1 MKSQFQLIIRAIL
14 IPAMGMALFMSGC
27 APKPVTRYPE
37 VREEVSPHLF
47 DRAEQA
53 FLAGND
59 DLAREDYARYLEV
72 NPRGEKSRTALY
84 RISSID
90 LRNNRPEEALGI
102 LKRIVEEYPE
112 HPDTHKVQFDIIDTY
127 YRLGDYQ
134 QSQIEASQWFEKYPF
149 NPLRGDV
156 FFLMGRNF
164 RAMENFSKA
173 FYWWLQA
180 YRGPFELS
188 VTRDEI
194 DERILGLIKTSPA
207 HSLKEMAPYA
217 TGTKYAPEIYHQ
229 LAYTSLEMGNLEEAK
244 YAAMALIRST
254 PEQYWVSIGRRI
266 LERVTAALSVK
277 VGSIGCILP
286 LSGPFAIYGQEVL
299 NGIQLGMG
307 LFGQPEGER
316 SIDLIIQDS
325 RGEAEVAVSL
335 VEEMAEKN
343 KVMAIIGPLA
353 SKPSVAAAKRA
364 QELGIPIIT
373 LTQKEGIT
381 FEGDMVF
388 RNFMTPSK
396 EIRRILDKAIKDMS
410 LKTFGILYP
419 DNSYGRFFMNL
430 FWDQAAELGGSVTA
444 IESYQP
450 DKTDFA
456 DEIKKMIG
464 LHYPRPKS
472 VQVKVDELKWLEA
485 EERIKEGSNSKK
497 VLDPIVD
504 FDAIF
509 IPDNYHQVALITPQF
524 PFYSVFDVRFLGTSL
539 WQSPELIEMA
549 GDYIQGAIFPA
560 GFFMGDGS
568 ELSQD
573 FIKNYIENFEKEPGI
588 LAATGYDTIRLLKAL
603 MQKGPI
609 STRKEFQT
617 ALIAQDD
624 FYGVTGWLSFDRD
637 GEVLKDPLLLTVSGS
652 RLVVLP

>member
-1 MKSQFQLIIRAIL
+1 MKPLFYLKLRAIL
-14 IPAMGMALFMSGC
+14 IPVMGMALLISGC
-27 APKPVTRYPE
+27 YPKPVKRYPE
-37 VREEVSPHLF
+37 VKKEVSPNLF
-47 DRAEQA
+47 DQAEQA

-59 DLAREDYARYLEV
+59 DQAREYYERYLKL
-72 NPRGEKSRTALY
+72 NPRGEKPRTSQY

-90 LRNNRPEEALGI
+90 LRNNRPEEALSL
-102 LKRIVEEYPE
+102 LKKIIEEYPD
-112 HPDTHKVQFDIIDTY
+112 HPDTHRVEFDIIDAY

-180 YRGPFELS
+180 YRGPFELT

-207 HSLKEMAPYA
+207 HALKEMAPYA
-217 TGTKYAPEIYHQ
+217 TGTKYAPDIYHQ

-254 PEQYWVSIGRRI
+254 PDQYWVSVGRRI
-266 LERVTAALSVK
+266 LDRVTAALSVK
-277 VGSIGCILP
+277 VGSVGCLLP

-307 LFGQPEGER
+307 VFGQPEGER
-316 SIDLIIQDS
+316 NLDLIIRDT
-325 RGEAEVAVSL
+325 RGEPEVAVSL
-335 VEEMAEKN
+335 VEEMAEKG

-353 SKPSVAAAKRA
+353 SKPSTAAAKRA

-396 EIRRILDKAIKDMS
+396 EIRRILDKAITDMS
-410 LKTFGILYP
+410 LKRFGILYP
-419 DNSYGRFFMNL
+419 DNSYGRFFTNL
-430 FWDQAAELGGSVTA
+430 FWDQAVEMGGSVTA

-456 DEIKKMIG
+456 VEIKKMIG
-464 LHYPRPKS
+464 LHYQRPES
-472 VQVKVDELKWLEA
+472 VQAKVDELKWLEA
-485 EERIKEGSNSKK
+485 EERIREGSNSKK
-497 VLDPIVD
+497 ELDPIVD

-509 IPDNYHQVALITPQF
+509 IPDNYHQVAQITPQF

-560 GFFMGDGS
+560 GFFMEDGS
-568 ELSQD
+568 DPTQD
-573 FIKNYIENFEKEPGI
+573 FIKRYIENFEKEPGI
-588 LAATGYDTIRLLKAL
+588 LAANGYDTIRLLKAL
-603 MQKGPI
+603 MEKGPI
-609 STRKEFQT
+609 KTRKEFQT
-617 ALIAQDD
+617 ALFAQDD
-624 FYGVTGWLSFDRD
+624 FYGITGWISFDQN
-637 GEVLKDPLLLTVSGS
+637 GEVVKDPMLLTVSGS
-652 RLVVLP
+652 RIVILP

>member
-1 MKSQFQLIIRAIL
+1 MRILSCIKIKAIL
-14 IPAMGMALFMSGC
+14 IPAVGMALLISGC
-27 APKPVTRYPE
+27 APKPIKRYPE
-37 VREEVSPHLF
+37 VRKEVSPNLF
-47 DRAEQA
+47 DQAEQA
-53 FLAGND
+53 FLAGYD
-59 DLAREDYARYLEV
+59 DQAMQYYERYLEL
-72 NPRGEKSRTALY
+72 NPRGEKPRTALY
-84 RISSID
+84 RIATID
-90 LRNNRPEEALGI
+90 LRNNRPEEALRV
-102 LKRIVEEYPE
+102 LQRIVKEYPE
-112 HPDTHKVQFDIIDTY
+112 HPDTHKAELDIIDAY

-180 YRGPFELS
+180 YRGPFELTVS
-188 VTRDEI
+188 REDI
-194 DERILGLIKTSPA
+194 DERMLALIKTSPIQA
-207 HSLKEMAPYA
+207 LNEMAPYA

-229 LAYTSLEMGNLEEAK
+229 LAYTYLEMGDFEGAK

-266 LERVTAALSVK
+266 LERATAGLAVK
-277 VGSIGCILP
+277 VGNIGCLLP

-299 NGIQLGMG
+299 NGIQLGIG
-307 LFGQPEGER
+307 VFGESEEGK
-316 SIDLIIQDS
+316 SLDLIIRDT

-335 VEEMAEKN
+335 VEEMAEKD

-353 SKPSVAAAKRA
+353 SKPAQAAAKRA

-381 FEGDMVF
+381 LEGDMVF

-396 EIRRILDKAIKDMS
+396 EIKRILDKAVTDMS
-410 LKTFGILYP
+410 LKRFGILYP

-430 FWDQAAELGGSVTA
+430 FWDNVVEMGGSITA
-444 IESYQP
+444 VETYQP

-456 DEIKKMIG
+456 VEIKKMIG
-464 LHYPRPKS
+464 LYYPRPES
-472 VQVKVDELKWLEA
+472 VQAMVDELNWLEA
-485 EERIKEGSNSKK
+485 EERIKEGSDSDKN
-497 VLDPIVD
+497 LDPIVD

-509 IPDNYHQVALITPQF
+509 IPDNYQQVALITPQF
-524 PFYSVFDVRFLGTSL
+524 PFYNVFDVRFLGTSL
-539 WQSPELIEMA
+539 WQSQELIEMA

-560 GFFMGDGS
+560 GFFKEGGS
-568 ELSQD
+568 DPAQE
-573 FIKNYIENFEKEPGI
+573 FINRYIENFEKEPGI
-588 LAATGYDTIRLLKAL
+588 LAATGYDTIRLLKTL
-603 MQKGPI
+603 MEKGPI
-609 STRKEFQT
+609 RTRKEFQT

-624 FYGVTGWLSFDRD
+624 FYGITGWLSFDQN
-637 GEVLKDPLLLTVSGS
+637 GEVLKDPFLLTVAGS